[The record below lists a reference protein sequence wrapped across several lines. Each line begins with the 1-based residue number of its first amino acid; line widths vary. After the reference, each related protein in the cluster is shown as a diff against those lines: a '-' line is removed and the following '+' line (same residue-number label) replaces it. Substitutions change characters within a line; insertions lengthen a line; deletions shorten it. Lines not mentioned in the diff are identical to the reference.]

1 MTTSEWVHLIKTEF
15 NCSSS
20 VAKNMYHLMVEYY
33 KLNKELNNGKNNWWL
48 KMIECENKNC
58 NECMKDASY
67 SYCCKLECGEHEF
80 CRKCIL
86 YNK

>member
-33 KLNKELNNGKNNWWL
+33 KLNKELNNGKKIIGGYL
-48 KMIECENKNC
+48 
-58 NECMKDASY
+58 S
-67 SYCCKLECGEHEF
+67 
-80 CRKCIL
+80 
-86 YNK
+86 

>member
-20 VAKNMYHLMVEYY
+20 VAKNMYHLMVEHY

-48 KMIECENKNC
+48 FELG
-58 NECMKDASY
+58 D
-67 SYCCKLECGEHEF
+67 
-80 CRKCIL
+80 
-86 YNK
+86 